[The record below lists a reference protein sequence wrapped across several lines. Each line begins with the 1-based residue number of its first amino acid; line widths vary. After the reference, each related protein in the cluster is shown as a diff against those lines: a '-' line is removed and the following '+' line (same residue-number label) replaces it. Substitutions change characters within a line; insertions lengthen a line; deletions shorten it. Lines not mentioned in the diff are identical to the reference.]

1 MAKLKKFLMG
11 FVHAGRGLT
20 EGFLERNMKFHGVV
34 TVLVIILGWILCL
47 NIGEWIIIL
56 ILIGMVWSAELI
68 NTSVEELS
76 NLLRD
81 NEKLSYIATQKAR
94 DVAAASV
101 LVMAIVAAIVGLMIF
116 VPKIVVLFG

>member
-1 MAKLKKFLMG
+1 MAKLKKFFKG
-11 FVHAGRGLT
+11 FFYAGRGLT
-20 EGFLERNMKFHGVV
+20 EGFLERNMKFHGVT
-34 TVLVIILGWILCL
+34 TVLILILGWFLEL

-56 ILIGMVWSAELI
+56 ILIGMVWSAELV
-68 NTSVEELS
+68 NTAVEELS
-76 NLLRD
+76 NLIRD
-81 NEKLSYIATQKAR
+81 TEKLSYVATQKAR